1 MINQFSKNDYQWENC
16 RIGITGASG
25 SLGKALTKK
34 FRSKG
39 AFVIG
44 LTSKEPRPDDS
55 SIENPQEWVRWEC
68 GKEKDIKDTLD
79 TLDILILNHGFN
91 PQGSQNAIV
100 LNKALEI
107 NALSTWRL
115 SNIFKDISVN
125 NNDLTR
131 AKELWIN
138 TSEAEIQPA
147 LSPGYEISKRLIG
160 QLISIEWSN
169 LSNKDKSNLKIRKL
183 ILGPFLS
190 GLNPIGLMNANFV
203 SNQVIFQAELGI
215 NLIIVTPN
223 PLTYIIMPLTE
234 FCRLLYFKVTKKLT
248 KSIKI

>member
-1 MINQFSKNDYQWENC
+1 MINSFFKTHYEWDNL

-44 LTSKEPRPDDS
+44 FTSKEPIKQNL
-55 SIENPQEWVRWEC
+55 SIETPQQWVKWEC
-68 GKEKDIKDTLD
+68 GKETAIKSTLE
-79 TLDILILNHGFN
+79 TLDILILNHGVN
-91 PQGSQNAIV
+91 PDGQNSIDI
-100 LNKALEI
+100 NQALEV

-115 SNIFKDISVN
+115 SNIYKGISGKNTNLRKV
-125 NNDLTR
+125 
-131 AKELWIN
+131 KELWIN

-147 LSPGYEISKRLIG
+147 FSPVYEITKRLIG

-169 LSNKDKSNLKIRKL
+169 LNRQNKSNLKIRKL

-190 GLNPIGLMNANFV
+190 ELNPIGIMNASFV
-203 SNQVIFQAELGI
+203 SNQIINQVELGI
-215 NLIIVTPN
+215 SLVIVTPN
-223 PLTYIIMPLTE
+223 PLTYLLMPLTE
-234 FCRLLYFKVTKKLT
+234 IFRFLYFNITNSS
-248 KSIKI
+248 KS